1 MAFGVVCIFVPLPSM
16 LVGQGIVP
24 AQSTSSV
31 VITNL
36 FLIFYLTYVQTV
48 DAIKPAKLDT
58 TPADQ
63 EESWTEVIESHT
75 SLLDL
80 RLGDVWRYRDLVMLF
95 VRRDFVSNYKQ
106 TILGPLWFFIQ
117 PLLTTL
123 IFYIIFGRV
132 AQLGTDGIPPFIF
145 YLAGNTVW
153 SYFSQSLTAVSTV
166 FTTNAA
172 MFSKV
177 YFPRLTMP
185 LSIVISNLVR
195 FGIQFG
201 LFLIVWVF
209 YLFTSSAIHPNA
221 LLLLAPLLVVLMG
234 LLSLGLGMIFSAL
247 TTKYRD
253 LAMLLTFGIQLAL
266 YATPV
271 IYPLSKVPPKYTWLI
286 LANPMSAITETF
298 RVGFLGSGTFSWF
311 YLGYSTLTTLV
322 ILLVGTLIFNK
333 VEKSFTDTV

>member
-1 MAFGVVCIFVPLPSM
+1 
-16 LVGQGIVP
+16 
-24 AQSTSSV
+24 
-31 VITNL
+31 
-36 FLIFYLTYVQTV
+36 VQTV
-48 DAIKPAKLDT
+48 EAIKPANL
-58 TPADQ
+58 PANSPVQ
-63 EESWTEVIESHT
+63 EEKWTEVIEPRT

-106 TILGPLWFFIQ
+106 TILGPIWFFIQ
-117 PLLTTL
+117 PLLTT
-123 IFYIIFGRV
+123 ITFYIIFGRV

-153 SYFSQSLTAVSTV
+153 GYFSQSLTAVSTV
-166 FTTNAA
+166 FTTNSA

-201 LFLIVWVF
+201 LFLAVWAF
-209 YLFTSSAIHPNA
+209 YLLTTNALHPNWLM
-221 LLLLAPLLVVLMG
+221 LLTPLLVVLMG
-234 LLSLGLGMIFSAL
+234 LLALGLGMIFSAL

-253 LAMLLTFGIQLAL
+253 LAMLLTFGVQLGL

-271 IYPLSKVPPKYTWLI
+271 IYPLSKVPAKYMWLI

-298 RVGFLGSGTFSWF
+298 RVAFLGSGTFNWV
-311 YLGYSTLTTLV
+311 YLGYSMLVTLV

>member
-1 MAFGVVCIFVPLPSM
+1 MQTVDTIK
-16 LVGQGIVP
+16 P
-24 AQSTSSV
+24 ATLNADSSAQEENWTE
-31 VITNL
+31 IIEPRTNL
-36 FLIFYLTYVQTV
+36 F
-48 DAIKPAKLDT
+48 
-58 TPADQ
+58 
-63 EESWTEVIESHT
+63 
-75 SLLDL
+75 DL

-117 PLLTTL
+117 PLLTT
-123 IFYIIFGRV
+123 ITFYIIFGRV

-153 SYFSQSLTAVSTV
+153 SYFSQSLTSVSTV
-166 FTTNAA
+166 FTANAA
-172 MFSKV
+172 VFSKV

-201 LFLIVWVF
+201 LFLAVWTF
-209 YLFTSSAIHPNA
+209 YLLTTSAVHPNS
-221 LLLLAPLLVVLMG
+221 LLLLTPVLVVLMG

-271 IYPLSKVPPKYTWLI
+271 IYPLSKVPAKYTWII

-298 RVGFLGSGTFSWF
+298 RVGFLGSGSFSWL
-311 YLGYSTLTTLV
+311 YLGYSAAATLI
-322 ILLVGTLIFNK
+322 ILLIGIVIFNR

>member
-1 MAFGVVCIFVPLPSM
+1 M
-16 LVGQGIVP
+16 
-24 AQSTSSV
+24 
-31 VITNL
+31 
-36 FLIFYLTYVQTV
+36 QTV
-48 DAIKPAKLDT
+48 DTIKPVELAT
-58 TPADQ
+58 TSAAQ
-63 EESWTEVIESHT
+63 EENWTEVIEPRT
-75 SLLDL
+75 GVFDL

-106 TILGPLWFFIQ
+106 TILGPIWFFIQ
-117 PLLTTL
+117 PLLTT
-123 IFYIIFGRV
+123 ITFYIIFGRV
-132 AQLGTDGIPPFIF
+132 AQLGTDGIPPFVF

-153 SYFSQSLTAVSTV
+153 GYFSQSLTAVSTV

-201 LFLIVWVF
+201 LFLLVWGY
-209 YLFTSSAIHPNA
+209 YLFTTDNLHPNA
-221 LLLLAPLLVVLMG
+221 LMLLTPVLVVLMG

-253 LAMLLTFGIQLAL
+253 LAMLLTFGVQLAL

-271 IYPLSKVPPKYTWLI
+271 IYPLSKVPAKYMWLI

-298 RVGFLGSGTFSWF
+298 RVAFLGAGTFSWL
-311 YLGYSTLTTLV
+311 YLGYSTAATLV
-322 ILLVGTLIFNK
+322 ILLFGIIIFNR

>member
-1 MAFGVVCIFVPLPSM
+1 
-16 LVGQGIVP
+16 
-24 AQSTSSV
+24 
-31 VITNL
+31 
-36 FLIFYLTYVQTV
+36 VQTV
-48 DAIKPAKLDT
+48 EAIKPAKLDNAP
-58 TPADQ
+58 PAQ
-63 EESWTEVIESHT
+63 EESWTEVIEPRT

-117 PLLTTL
+117 PLLTTI

-209 YLFTSSAIHPNA
+209 YLVTSSSIHPNP
-221 LLLLAPLLVVLMG
+221 LLLLTPLLVVLMG

-271 IYPLSKVPPKYTWLI
+271 IYPLSKVPAKYTWLI

-298 RVGFLGSGTFSWF
+298 RVGFLGSGTFSWL
-311 YLGYSTLTTLV
+311 YLGYSTLATLV

>member
-1 MAFGVVCIFVPLPSM
+1 MQTIEAVTPS
-16 LVGQGIVP
+16 
-24 AQSTSSV
+24 ATATASSE
-31 VITNL
+31 
-36 FLIFYLTYVQTV
+36 
-48 DAIKPAKLDT
+48 A
-58 TPADQ
+58 
-63 EESWTEVIESHT
+63 EGWTEIIEPRT

-95 VRRDFVSNYKQ
+95 VRRDFVANYKQ

-117 PLLTTL
+117 PLLTT
-123 IFYIIFGRV
+123 ITFYIIFGRV
-132 AQLGTDGIPPFIF
+132 AKLDTNGIPPFIF

-153 SYFSQSLTAVSTV
+153 GYFSQSLTAVANV
-166 FTTNAA
+166 FTANAA

-201 LFLIVWVF
+201 LFLVMWGYF
-209 YLFTSSAIHPNA
+209 LLTTNTLHPNWPLI
-221 LLLLAPLLVVLMG
+221 LLTPVLVVIMG

-253 LAMLLTFGIQLAL
+253 LAMLLTFGVQLAL

-271 IYPLSKVPPKYTWLI
+271 IYPLSKVPAKYLWLS

-298 RVGFLGSGTFSWF
+298 RVAYLGSGTFNWL
-311 YLGYSTLTTLV
+311 YLGYSAAITLV
-322 ILLVGTLIFNK
+322 ILLLGTIIFNK

>member
-1 MAFGVVCIFVPLPSM
+1 M
-16 LVGQGIVP
+16 
-24 AQSTSSV
+24 
-31 VITNL
+31 
-36 FLIFYLTYVQTV
+36 QTAE
-48 DAIKPAKLDT
+48 AIKPTSAHGAV
-58 TPADQ
+58 P
-63 EESWTEVIESHT
+63 EETWTEIIEPRSN
-75 SLLDL
+75 LLDL

-95 VRRDFVSNYKQ
+95 VRRDFISNYKQ

-117 PLLTTL
+117 PLLTT
-123 IFYIIFGRV
+123 ITFYIIFGRV
-132 AQLGTDGIPPFIF
+132 ANLGTNGIPPFIF

-153 SYFSQSLTAVSTV
+153 GYFAQSLTAVSTV

-172 MFSKV
+172 VFSKV

-195 FGIQFG
+195 FGIQFA
-201 LFLIVWVF
+201 LFL
-209 YLFTSSAIHPNA
+209 LFWIYYILTSDALHPNA
-221 LLLLAPLLVVLMG
+221 IALLTPMLVVLMG

-253 LAMLLTFGIQLAL
+253 LAMLLSFGVQLAL

-271 IYPLSKVPPKYTWLI
+271 IYPLSKVPAKWLWLI

-298 RVGFLGSGTFSWF
+298 RVGFLGPGTFSWW
-311 YLGYSTLTTLV
+311 YLGYSTLATLL
-322 ILLVGTLIFNK
+322 ILLLGTLIFNK

>member
-1 MAFGVVCIFVPLPSM
+1 
-16 LVGQGIVP
+16 
-24 AQSTSSV
+24 
-31 VITNL
+31 
-36 FLIFYLTYVQTV
+36 VQTV
-48 DAIKPAKLDT
+48 
-58 TPADQ
+58 
-63 EESWTEVIESHT
+63 EVIEPVKPENLQSASKENWT
-75 SLLDL
+75 EIIEPRTNILDL
-80 RLGDVWRYRDLVMLF
+80 KLGDVWRYRDLVMLF

-117 PLLTTL
+117 PLLTT
-123 IFYIIFGRV
+123 ITFYIIFGRV
-132 AQLGTDGIPPFIF
+132 ARLGTDGIPPFIF

-153 SYFSQSLTAVSTV
+153 SYFAQSLTAVSTV
-166 FTTNAA
+166 FTANAA
-172 MFSKV
+172 MFGKV

-201 LFLIVWVF
+201 LFIGVWVF
-209 YLFTSSAIHPNA
+209 YLSTSSAIHPNG
-221 LLLLAPLLVVLMG
+221 LLFLTPLLVVLMG

-253 LAMLLTFGIQLAL
+253 LAMLLTFGVQLAL

-271 IYPLSKVPPKYTWLI
+271 IYPLSKVPSKYTWLI

-298 RVGFLGSGTFSWF
+298 RVGFLGSGTFSWL
-311 YLGYSTLTTLV
+311 YLGYSAASTLI
-322 ILLVGTLIFNK
+322 ILFFGTLIFNK

>member
-1 MAFGVVCIFVPLPSM
+1 MPVKSDAN
-16 LVGQGIVP
+16 
-24 AQSTSSV
+24 ASV
-31 VITNL
+31 
-36 FLIFYLTYVQTV
+36 Q
-48 DAIKPAKLDT
+48 K
-58 TPADQ
+58 
-63 EESWTEVIESHT
+63 ESWTEIIEPRT
-75 SLLDL
+75 NLLDL
-80 RLGDVWRYRDLVMLF
+80 RLNDVWRYRDLVVLF

-117 PLLTTL
+117 PLLTT
-123 IFYIIFGRV
+123 ITFYIIFGRV
-132 AQLGTDGIPPFIF
+132 AHLGTDGIPPFIF

-177 YFPRLTMP
+177 YFPRLAMP

-201 LFLIVWVF
+201 LFLAVWVF
-209 YLFTSSAIHPNA
+209 YLFTTTAIHPNGILF
-221 LLLLAPLLVVLMG
+221 LLPLLIVLMG

-253 LAMLLTFGIQLAL
+253 LSMLLAFGVQLAL

-271 IYPLSKVPPKYTWLI
+271 IYPLSKVPSKYLWLI
-286 LANPMSAITETF
+286 LANPMSAIVETF
-298 RVGFLGSGTFSWF
+298 RVGFIGSGTFSWL
-311 YLGYSTLTTLV
+311 YLGYSAVVTIV
-322 ILLVGTLIFNK
+322 ILVLGTIIFNR

>member
-1 MAFGVVCIFVPLPSM
+1 VE
-16 LVGQGIVP
+16 
-24 AQSTSSV
+24 
-31 VITNL
+31 
-36 FLIFYLTYVQTV
+36 TV
-48 DAIKPAKLDT
+48 EAIKSAELDN
-58 TPADQ
+58 TPSAQQ
-63 EESWTEVIESHT
+63 ENWTEVIQPRT
-75 SLLDL
+75 NLLDL

-106 TILGPLWFFIQ
+106 TILGPIWLFIQ
-117 PLLTTL
+117 PLLTT
-123 IFYIIFGRV
+123 ITFYIIFGRV

-153 SYFSQSLTAVSTV
+153 GYFSQSLTSVSTV

-201 LFLIVWVF
+201 LFLVVWVF
-209 YLFTSSAIHPNA
+209 YLLTTNALHPNWLM
-221 LLLLAPLLVVLMG
+221 LLTPVLVVLMG
-234 LLSLGLGMIFSAL
+234 LLALGLGMIFSAL

-253 LAMLLTFGIQLAL
+253 LAMLLTFGVQLGL

-271 IYPLSKVPPKYTWLI
+271 IYPLSKVPAKYTWLI
-286 LANPMSAITETF
+286 MANPMSAITETF
-298 RVGFLGSGTFSWF
+298 RVAFLGSGIFNWV
-311 YLGYSTLTTLV
+311 YLGYSTLVTLI
-322 ILLVGTLIFNK
+322 ILLAGIVIFNS